1 MPDPTPPAV
10 DPAAPTNPPVTPPE
24 PVPVLPAAGTVP
36 TVVTPPAATPDYPE
50 LKTIIPPEFKDKGWV
65 GELKDIPALF
75 NKVEFLQT
83 KIGERPAG
91 IPQDTAP
98 KEEWDKFYGALG
110 RPETPEGY
118 EFGTVPE
125 GLQVDEN
132 FQKEI
137 KGVLFD
143 AGVNSKQG
151 KILEEGYNKLLLK
164 STEGQKAAAV
174 KLDADFTTMTDAVF
188 GDKKEAS
195 LKLAQALIAKHTP
208 EAAKPYIAN
217 LSNEA
222 LVVLAATLNGVATT
236 HIKPDQLPTG
246 GIGVGPQSDQQKRE
260 EGQKL
265 MASKAYTDP
274 FHAEHDTTVKR
285 VNELYGTG

>member
-1 MPDPTPPAV
+1 MPDPTPPA
-10 DPAAPTNPPVTPPE
+10 AAPAIPPVTPPE
-24 PVPVLPAAGTVP
+24 PAPAVPAPVPVPA
-36 TVVTPPAATPDYPE
+36 VTPAPPATPNYPE
-50 LKTIIPPEFKDKGWV
+50 LTTITPPEFKGKSWV
-65 GELKDIPALF
+65 TEVKDVPALF
-75 NKVEFLQT
+75 KRVEFLQT

-110 RPETPEGY
+110 RPDTPDGY
-118 EFGTVPE
+118 SFGAVPE
-125 GLQVDEN
+125 GLKVDEN

-137 KGVLFD
+137 KGVMHT
-143 AGVNSKQG
+143 AGVNSKQA
-151 KILEEGYNKLLLK
+151 KVLEEGYNTLLLK
-164 STEGQKAAAV
+164 SAQGQKAASD
-174 KLDADFTTMTDAVF
+174 KLDADFTKMTDTVF
-188 GDKKEAS
+188 GEKKDAS

-208 EAAKPYIAN
+208 ESAKPYIAN

-246 GIGVGPQSDQQKRE
+246 GAAVGPQSDQQKRE

-274 FHAEHDTTVKR
+274 FDPAHETTVKR
-285 VNELYGTG
+285 VNELYGTA